1 MVGLT
6 GLAGTGLTCGANR
19 TVCDGG
25 AGAGVWSR
33 GPMVGNELEFC
44 SWCSCLRELLSED
57 AAAAASVEERTAVV
71 AVVGG
76 VALNSTGRS

>member
-57 AAAAASVEERTAVV
+57 AAAAAASVEERTA
-71 AVVGG
+71 VGG